1 MHQQIE
7 GIALAGEQILDAAQD
22 QRAAMSRLRGL
33 DLIQCQPA
41 GADDAFVEFALGL
54 PAAQLTGKG
63 KTQIGHVLGRVLP
76 VIDADQMRRLEVVS
90 RLFERLAHHGI
101 DQRLAFFKM
110 PGRLI
115 EGQTGFGFF
124 LNQQELAVAL
134 DNSGDGDIRFPDH
147 RDLPKAKTIILP
159 ADFG

>member
-1 MHQQIE
+1 MSWSRRRRARAGPCPE
-7 GIALAGEQILDAAQD
+7 CGRGVMRTRVGCWVPVVWWIARWL
-22 QRAAMSRLRGL
+22 LRSE
-33 DLIQCQPA
+33 A
-41 GADDAFVEFALGL
+41 SAFVVDVFTRRILGW
-54 PAAQLTGKG
+54 
-63 KTQIGHVLGRVLP
+63 RVTISRHAHL
-76 VIDADQMRRLEVVS
+76 VIDAIHQADQMRRLEVVS

-101 DQRLAFFKM
+101 DQRLALFKM